1 VSLISHVQNALGVEV
16 ATDPGKAYFF
26 RGPNYARW
34 DIASDMVD
42 VGPVPIT
49 RFWKNFPFPQG
60 VDAVV
65 DWPSTL

>member
-1 VSLISHVQNALGVEV
+1 
-16 ATDPGKAYFF
+16 
-26 RGPNYARW
+26 
-34 DIASDMVD
+34 MVD